1 MPDVKW
7 QLWLLPHFTAR
18 SVFDDVHIEGITKIT
33 AQDIKYAKEF
43 DSVIKLIGIA
53 RNTESGIEACVY
65 RCCFHLSTIS
75 ICGDNSFNAVFVH
88 GEQWTMLCFTV
99 EARENFRQPVL

>member
-1 MPDVKW
+1 MAIMATSAFHSKV
-7 QLWLLPHFTAR
+7 
-18 SVFDDVHIEGITKIT
+18 VFDDVHIEGITKIT

-65 RCCFHLSTIS
+65 PMLLSS
-75 ICGDNSFNAVFVH
+75 EHPLASVRNSFNAVFVH
-88 GEQWTMLCFTV
+88 GDAVDDVMFYGRG
-99 EARENFRQPVL
+99 AENFRQPVL